1 MKKKSSAALSETGN
15 GIYLVALGCPKNF
28 VDSEVIAGSLAA
40 AGWLLVPEPEEAS
53 LYVVNTCAFLPQ
65 ARAEAMREL
74 AAACEWKAADPG
86 RRKVVAAGCLA
97 EYDRN
102 RGDAKRELPAV
113 DLWLRPDDIA
123 RLPELLSGGG
133 GRAAGSGERPTWL
146 YNEKTPRMILTLP
159 HLGALKIADGC
170 CNCCSYCSIPSIRG
184 ALRSRD
190 SASVVREARQLLD
203 CGVREITLLAQDITA
218 FGHDTGESLAGLLR
232 KLDRLPGDFVLRLL
246 YTHPA
251 HYTEELIDVIA
262 DSPKVLPYIDIP
274 LQHISDPILKAMNRH
289 TTRSAIE
296 ALISRLRERIPHLT
310 LRTTFITG
318 LPGEGEKEFAELA
331 EFIRD
336 TRFER
341 MGVFTFAPEPGT
353 PAAAMADQVPAAV
366 AEERAQLLMRRQTA
380 RMRRFHKSLIG
391 SRMRVIIDLID
402 GDWAVGRGAMDAP
415 EIDNRI
421 FLPRR
426 RGMTPGGFRWV
437 EVTGTR
443 GNDLLGK
450 AVK

>member
-1 MKKKSSAALSETGN
+1 MKTKAAPLPRPEHGV
-15 GIYLVALGCPKNF
+15 YLVALGCPKNF

-40 AGWLLVPEPEEAS
+40 AGWPLVPEPEAAS

-65 ARAEAMREL
+65 ARDEAEREL
-74 AAACEWKAADPG
+74 AAACAWKAADPEH
-86 RRKVVAAGCLA
+86 RKVIAAGCLV
-97 EYDRN
+97 EYDRK

-113 DLWLRPDDIA
+113 DLWLRADDVA
-123 RLPELLSGGG
+123 RLPELL
-133 GRAAGSGERPTWL
+133 AGAPPGTAPGTPPKWL
-146 YNEKTPRMILTLP
+146 YNETTPRMILTLP
-159 HLGALKIADGC
+159 HLGSLKIADGC
-170 CNCCSYCSIPSIRG
+170 CNCCSYCSIPAIRG
-184 ALRSRD
+184 ALRSR
-190 SASVVREARQLLD
+190 SIASVVREARQLLD

-232 KLDRLPGDFVLRLL
+232 ELDKVPGDFVLRLL

-251 HYTEELIDVIA
+251 HYTDELIDVIA
-262 DSPKVLPYIDIP
+262 ASPKVLPYLDIP

-289 TTRSAIE
+289 TTRAAIE
-296 ALISRLRERIPHLT
+296 KLIARLRERIPHLT

-318 LPGEGEKEFAELA
+318 LPGEGEKEFAELT

-353 PAAAMADQVPAAV
+353 PAAAMAKQVPATV

-380 RMRRFHKSLIG
+380 RMRKFHKSLSG
-391 SRMRVIIDLID
+391 CRMRIMIDMID
-402 GDWAVGRGAMDAP
+402 GDLAVGRGAMDAP
-415 EIDNRI
+415 EIDNRL

-426 RGMTPGGFRWV
+426 RGVTPGEFQWV